1 MELFRFQ
8 DAVVAVLGGRARGMR
23 TQEILEKFSVPRGGT
38 VVQLFDAKRVAGK
51 EHLLHAAHLALLSWK
66 RGERFAEAPALNLL
80 CWVAADRQIG
90 TALKRVGITPETR
103 SLAVLVVGRDQA
115 SVESV
120 VREVE
125 RCLERDDGVMGGE
138 KEELVRAFGLPDGTR
153 AEEVEKLVKEKIAL
167 LELVK

>member
-1 MELFRFQ
+1 MV
-8 DAVVAVLGGRARGMR
+8 AVVGGRAKGMSA
-23 TQEILEKFSVPRGGT
+23 QEVLERFSATREGT

-51 EHLLHAAHLALLSWK
+51 EHLLHATNLALLSWE
-66 RGERFAEAPALNLL
+66 RGERFAEDPSLDLL

-90 TALKRVGITPETR
+90 TALKRVGITPETTA
-103 SLAVLVVGRDQA
+103 LAVLVVGRDQA

-125 RCLERDDGVMGGE
+125 RYLERDDEVIGGE
-138 KEELVRAFGLPDGTR
+138 REELVGAFDLPAGTR

-167 LELVK
+167 LELAK